1 MCSAGGSESPCPPG
15 AALSKL
21 GTLKS
26 QRALAVRHH
35 GADSPQARD
44 AAEKLKAEK
53 TAVYVERLLKDAPDL
68 TEEQRTDLA
77 ELLRPV
83 RKQRR
88 NGGAAEQQPEA
99 S

>member
-1 MCSAGGSESPCPPG
+1 
-15 AALSKL
+15 LSTL

-44 AAEKLKAEK
+44 AAEKLAAEK
-53 TAVYVERLLKDAPDL
+53 ASVYIERLLAAAPALSRD
-68 TEEQRTDLA
+68 QRARLA
-77 ELLRPV
+77 ELLRPARDAITTARLAQLDESV
-83 RKQRR
+83 
-88 NGGAAEQQPEA
+88 